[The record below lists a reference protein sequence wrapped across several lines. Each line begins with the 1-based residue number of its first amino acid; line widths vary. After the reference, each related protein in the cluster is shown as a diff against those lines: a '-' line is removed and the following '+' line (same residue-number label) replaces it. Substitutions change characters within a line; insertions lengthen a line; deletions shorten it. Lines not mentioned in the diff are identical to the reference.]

1 MEYAIVMLLAALAIA
16 FVTYPL
22 LSRRFRYD
30 LEDVFTLGDAKQLNY
45 LNSKK
50 ALILENVKELD
61 FEYEMGKL
69 SEDDYARLRAGYLTE
84 AEGVLQAL
92 DQLKIR
98 EEIEELI
105 EGEVRTR
112 RRIQ

>member
-1 MEYAIVMLLAALAIA
+1 MEFVLMMLLAALAIT

-22 LSRRFRYD
+22 VSKKFRYD
-30 LEDVFTLGDAKQLNY
+30 LEDVFALGDTKQLNY
-45 LNSKK
+45 LNSQKV
-50 ALILENVKELD
+50 LVLENVKELD

-69 SEDDYARLRAGYLTE
+69 SDDDYARLRAGYLAE

-92 DQLKIR
+92 DQLKIKG
-98 EEIEELI
+98 EIEELI
-105 EGEVRTR
+105 EGEVRKR

>member
-1 MEYAIVMLLAALAIA
+1 MVFAIVMLLAALAIA

-22 LSRRFRYD
+22 LARRYRYD
-30 LEDVFTLGDAKQLNY
+30 LEDVFALGDTKQLNY

-50 ALILENVKELD
+50 ALVLENVKELD

-69 SEDDYARLRAGYLTE
+69 SDGDYARLRAGYLAE

-112 RRIQ
+112 RRTE